1 LSEAAAARMRV
12 DKWLW
17 AARFFRTR
25 ALAQD
30 VLEAGKVRARGRV
43 LDKGDTLKPGDV
55 LTFIAGER
63 LRTLEVLALAEK
75 RGDAAAAKRLYRDLH
90 DPV

>member
-1 LSEAAAARMRV
+1 MSEGGVARLRA
-12 DKWLW
+12 DRWLW

-25 ALAQD
+25 AVAQAA
-30 VLEAGKVRARGRV
+30 LEAGKVRGRGRV
-43 LDKGDTLKPGDV
+43 LDKGDTLKVGDV
-55 LTFIAGER
+55 LTFVAGER
-63 LRTLEVLALAEK
+63 LRTLEVLGLAEK

>member
-1 LSEAAAARMRV
+1 MRA
-12 DKWLW
+12 DRWLW

-25 ALAQD
+25 SMAQD
-30 VLEAGKVRARGRV
+30 ALEAGKVRGRGRV

-55 LTFIAGER
+55 LTFVAGER
-63 LRTLEVLALAEK
+63 LRTVEVVGLAEK
-75 RGDAAAAKRLYRDLH
+75 RGDATAARCLYRDLH

>member
-1 LSEAAAARMRV
+1 LSVETVARLRA
-12 DKWLW
+12 DRWLW

-30 VLEAGKVRARGRV
+30 ALEAGKVRARGRV
-43 LDKGDTLKPGDV
+43 LDKGDTLKPSDV
-55 LTFIAGER
+55 LTFVAGER
-63 LRTLEVLALAEK
+63 LRTVEVLGLAEK

>member
-1 LSEAAAARMRV
+1 MSEGAVARLRA

-30 VLEAGKVRARGRV
+30 ALEAGKVRSRGRV
-43 LDKGDTLKPGDV
+43 LDKGDTLKAGDV
-55 LTFIAGER
+55 LTFVAGER
-63 LRTLEVLALAEK
+63 LRTVEVLGLAGK